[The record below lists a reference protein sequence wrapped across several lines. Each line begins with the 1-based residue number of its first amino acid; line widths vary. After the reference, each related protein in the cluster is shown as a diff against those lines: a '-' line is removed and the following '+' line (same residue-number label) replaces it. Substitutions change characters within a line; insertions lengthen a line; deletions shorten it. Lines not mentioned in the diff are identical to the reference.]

1 MTDRTYPRQVWVLTP
16 SFKPKEV
23 TVTGK
28 YDSYIR
34 DYGDVTK
41 AGKSY
46 SVGDMYSTSQDA
58 IAAGWASIGRQ
69 RNALSALSAEI
80 DKKVSALT
88 KAAKELQ

>member
-28 YDSYIR
+28 LDSYMR

-41 AGKSY
+41 AGKY
-46 SVGDMYSTSQDA
+46 YAVGDMYSTSQDA
-58 IAAGWASIGRQ
+58 IAAGWVILERQ
-69 RNALSALSAEI
+69 RNALSERSAEL

-88 KAAKELQ
+88 KAAKALQ